1 MIGPSKERSEPL
13 SLERTLCWTDG
24 IRFPTP
30 RGDPWSAPVNNF
42 PAQWITVPALLALRC
57 NKPIANIPVTRNNCP
72 RHPMVTLQF
81 TYHEIMDTDW
91 TAIDLAVLE
100 NGQPLAV
107 FRNYDRE
114 ELVKEIYGNQTE
126 TFLLPDL
133 TTALRMI
140 ASNGAFVKCP
150 VDIASIDRT

>member
-1 MIGPSKERSEPL
+1 
-13 SLERTLCWTDG
+13 
-24 IRFPTP
+24 
-30 RGDPWSAPVNNF
+30 
-42 PAQWITVPALLALRC
+42 
-57 NKPIANIPVTRNNCP
+57 
-72 RHPMVTLQF
+72 MVTLQF